1 MLYIKNFMMIKYLF
15 ILVFLPVLAFGQSD
29 TGKIDDF
36 SLGLMTAMP
45 TIKVPLGGAVV
56 CQNLDLSDGILEVRP
71 GYDSVFGFKGMDS
84 IIGLGTLYKHDGTQY
99 LFAVADSLAVGY
111 GGIYA
116 SSEGSHEFGTKI
128 DSFYLV
134 PDTTGFP
141 PCDFSPYFYSVE
153 VSVAT
158 HLFDTVYSDTVYCD
172 TFSSSCASDAQG
184 HVNCALFR
192 VCSVMVARLD
202 ASDVADYFTMTNHD
216 SAFSMVEKAAY
227 STSIRFILWYM
238 YKDGFYHGVQTNTVT
253 QTEKSSASVPNRIWP
268 YFSIQ
273 SKPRFAQFN
282 DQLYV
287 VNGDQR
293 GVVIDD
299 AHNGFIAQSYPLPAP
314 GEPLIVPLKDT
325 GSAKAY
331 TLDGEYRYAIRYA
344 RWDATDTLQDFGPIG
359 RVSAPVKVKDGRMML
374 RKFQLPPQ
382 STDTGA
388 FRYLLTTDDTVEF
401 AVWRSKGNPGRLTAA
416 SYLFDTG
423 LRLKIDSEGV
433 LGDSIIIDSLA
444 DSALATDSILAVT
457 DSLYGRD
464 STGALSRRY
473 GAPTFL
479 ACDTVTD
486 TAIADLHI
494 MHGWPSQA
502 KNLGVVYYVA
512 FHDTITGNQGALS
525 QGLAVYNAEGTSYNL
540 DTVAIGL
547 PQIPDGDS
555 GMVLDLYRGQIYQV
569 GRDTGGYEIRSDKW
583 FESFNRIFIDSG
595 YAVDSVITLPPRLL
609 AQLSSSD
616 SIYVDSVRQ
625 DSLDLC
631 KTYTGVE
638 PPSVLANIFPYD
650 NYMFGY
656 KGSQLWRSDLDSAYK
671 WGVWNITEVDRDNG
685 DQITLVYPGRT
696 AMRIFKFFS
705 NYNIWDGY
713 TKPEIVG
720 RWGCIAPFS
729 YVPGALNY
737 YLSSGGIVGET
748 DGKQLERTV
757 SQGLISKQLN
767 NFDDLSMAT
776 QYGMVG
782 QYLPTEQMA
791 LFCLGDTTYA
801 YFEKTGSWATWD
813 FTFGGGCLY
822 DVEDE
827 LDFMPGKT
835 FYFFR
840 AGDSTIYTYGTGNT
854 DNGDSIRVEWKSGA
868 IYPDRWKEQVQDI
881 GLWVESTNG
890 DDSLILVYVLDD
902 GGDTLSTTAFSDLND
917 ARYHLKEVAT
927 AEPGQYFQ
935 IYIVSDKSL
944 ADTRINGIDYKYM
957 RAEGKQAK

>member
-29 TGKIDDF
+29 TDKIDDF

-99 LFAVADSLAVGY
+99 IFAVADSLAVGY

-116 SSEGSHEFGTKI
+116 STEGSHEFGSTT
-128 DSFYLV
+128 DSFYIV
-134 PDTTGFP
+134 PDTTGYGE
-141 PCDFSPYFYSVE
+141 CTGKTALIKYYGLSVD
-153 VSVAT
+153 VAG
-158 HLFDTVYSDTVYCD
+158 HLSTTIYSDTTYCD
-172 TFSSSCASDAQG
+172 TCENGNTVPNDERTIA
-184 HVNCALFR
+184 R
-192 VCSVMVARLD
+192 ICSTMVARLN
-202 ASDVADYFTMTNHD
+202 ASAVASYFTMTDHD
-216 SAFSMVEKAAY
+216 SAFSMKEKASY
-227 STSIRFILWYM
+227 NSSISYETSMPPCYYYCLN
-238 YKDGFYHGVQTNTVT
+238 GFSIT
-253 QTEKSSASVPNRIWP
+253 QTELSSENAPNRIWP

-282 DQLYV
+282 DQLYI
-287 VNGDQR
+287 VNSDQR

-325 GSAKAY
+325 GTSLDS
-331 TLDGEYRYAIRYA
+331 TLDGEYRYAIRHA
-344 RWDATDTLQDFGPIG
+344 RWIGTDTIQGFGPIG
-359 RVSAPVKVKDGRMML
+359 RVSAPVKVKDGQVML
-374 RKFQLPPQ
+374 RKFQLPP
-382 STDTGA
+382 SDTGGV
-388 FRYLLTTDDTVEF
+388 RHILTTDDTVEF
-401 AVWRSKGNPGRLTAA
+401 AVWRSKANPGRLTAS

-423 LRLKIDSEGV
+423 LRLKIDSLGS
-433 LGDSIIIDSLA
+433 LGDSIIYDKICDDSLSA
-444 DSALATDSILAVT
+444 DSVLAVT

-464 STGALSRRY
+464 STNALSRRY
-473 GAPTFL
+473 GAPTFIS
-479 ACDTVTD
+479 CDTITD
-486 TAIADLHI
+486 TAIANLHI

-512 FHDTITGNQGALS
+512 FHDTITGNQGPLS
-525 QGLAVYNAEGTSYNL
+525 EGLAVYNAKGTSYNL
-540 DTVAIGL
+540 DTVVIGL

-555 GMVLDLYRGQIYQV
+555 GITLDIYRGQIYQV
-569 GRDTGGYEIRSDKW
+569 GRDTGGYYKINPNYPWSRML
-583 FESFNRIFIDSG
+583 RTFIDSG
-595 YAVDSVITLPPRLL
+595 YAVDSIIVLPPKLL

-671 WGVWNITEVDRDNG
+671 WGVWNITEVNRDDG

-868 IYPDRWKEQVQDI
+868 IYPDRWKKQVQDI